1 MLTAFSTSA
10 SSRLGPV
17 ALGAAAKAA
26 EAEEVAATRE
36 AQSAGD
42 YKKASK
48 AEEML
53 SKELV
58 KANSEWT
65 NRKTAYKS
73 ELKALEAL
81 KESEAEGGAA
91 EEAIGGESAVLAKS
105 IQMSA
110 CELISVPLLRTARL
124 MYTACNRYTT
134 CAVLAQQ
141 LLWP

>member
-1 MLTAFSTSA
+1 MYTDCLHSCYCNGVSIA
-10 SSRLGPV
+10 V
-17 ALGAAAKAA
+17 QA

-91 EEAIGGESAVLAKS
+91 EV
-105 IQMSA
+105 
-110 CELISVPLLRTARL
+110 
-124 MYTACNRYTT
+124 YTLTYIYTINT
-134 CAVLAQQ
+134 LKLSSCMH
-141 LLWP
+141 

>member
-1 MLTAFSTSA
+1 MLSCTDD
-10 SSRLGPV
+10 LQ
-17 ALGAAAKAA
+17 A

-91 EEAIGGESAVLAKS
+91 E
-105 IQMSA
+105 
-110 CELISVPLLRTARL
+110 VPITITVYIYTNYIYVYYLMLLL
-124 MYTACNRYTT
+124 VVMF
-134 CAVLAQQ
+134 
-141 LLWP
+141 